1 MIAGGIGRRWVLFMQ
16 KPRQKPRQKKK
27 KVISPNMHSHLIER
41 SLMADRGSLRIR

>member
-16 KPRQKPRQKKK
+16 NRGREKR

-41 SLMADRGSLRIR
+41 TLMADRESLRIR